1 MAKNKGEQISGA
13 IGDVIYSSWKG
24 RPYVKR
30 RPSNN

>member
-24 RPYVKR
+24 RAYVKR